1 MTVTVTPFL
10 RNALYLD
17 AVVSGA
23 AAVLMAGGAGLL
35 SPLLGLP
42 QPLLL
47 WAGLVLFPF
56 VAMLVFAAR
65 RERIAHLLMIDIV
78 ALNALWVAASFGM
91 LIAGLVEPNLLGIA
105 FVVAQALA
113 VTAFAVLQVA
123 SLRAAGAQGA

>member
-42 QPLLL
+42 QSLLL

-113 VTAFAVLQVA
+113 VTAFAVLQVV

>member
-1 MTVTVTPFL
+1 MTATVTPFL

-23 AAVLMAGGAGLL
+23 AAVLMAGGAGPL

-65 RERIAHLLMIDIV
+65 RERIARLLMIDIV

-91 LIAGLVEPNLLGIA
+91 LVAGLVEPNLLGIT

-113 VTAFAVLQVA
+113 VAGFAGLQAVA
-123 SLRAAGAQGA
+123 LRAAAAQGA